1 MENQSMN
8 ATSTMNRRILLKQ
21 RPLGIAGPEHFTAD
35 TIPTRAP
42 EAGEALLE
50 TLYVSVDPA
59 MRVWISEQPGY
70 VEPVVP
76 GDVMRAAGIGRVL
89 ESGVDDLQPGDLVQ
103 GRLGWQSHPTLAG
116 EALVKLDTR
125 LGSALEWIGP
135 LGGTALTAYFGIREV
150 GVMQP
155 SDTVLVSAAA
165 GGVGQLAGQIARL
178 EGCRV
183 VGIAGG
189 AAKCDF
195 ITRELGFHAAIDY
208 KHTSDLSAS
217 IRRTCPD
224 GVDVYFD
231 NVGGAMLE
239 AALDN
244 LNRRGRVVICG
255 RISQTAAAQRYGVTN
270 LGVLIGKRARIEG
283 FLVSDYAEHFDS
295 ARRWLSARLRSGELK
310 QRMHIIEG
318 LDRAPEGLRM
328 LFQGENIGKL
338 VVRVG
343 VETS

>member
-1 MENQSMN
+1 MN
-8 ATSTMNRRILLKQ
+8 ATSTMNHRILLKQ
-21 RPLGIAGPEHFTAD
+21 RPAGIAGPEHFTAD
-35 TIPTRAP
+35 TLPARPP

-59 MRVWISEQPGY
+59 MRVWISENPGY

-76 GDVMRAAGIGRVL
+76 GDVMRADGIGRDL
-89 ESGVDDLQPGDLVQ
+89 ESRTGHLQPGDLVQ

-116 EALVKLDTR
+116 AHLTTLDTG
-125 LGSALEWIGP
+125 LGSALDWIGP
-135 LGGTALTAYFGIREV
+135 LGGTALTAYFGIRDV
-150 GVMQP
+150 GAVQP
-155 SDTVLVSAAA
+155 SDTVLVSAAS
-165 GGVGQLAGQIARL
+165 GGVGQMAGQIAGL

-189 AAKCDF
+189 TAKCDF
-195 ITRELGFHAAIDY
+195 ITRELGFDAAIDY
-208 KHTSDLSAS
+208 KQTSDLSDA

-244 LNRRGRVVICG
+244 LNLRGRVVICG
-255 RISQTAAAQRYGVTN
+255 RISQTAAAQRYGVAN

-283 FLVSDYAEHFDS
+283 FLVPDYAEHFDS
-295 ARRWLSARLRSGELK
+295 ARRWLSERLKAGELK
-310 QRMHIIEG
+310 QRMHVLEG
-318 LDRAPEGLRM
+318 LERAPEGLLM
-328 LFQGENIGKL
+328 LFQGENTGKL
-338 VVRVG
+338 VVRVA
-343 VETS
+343 E